1 MGAGGCLACI
11 AGYIDGV
18 FFRLAGVAV
27 THVTGSAAR
36 LSADVATGTFTD
48 AARVVSLIGA
58 FCAGAVI
65 SGFVVG
71 TQRLRI
77 GRRYG
82 IALIIESVLLGCSAL
97 LYDRSPLAASLF
109 AASAAGLQNAM
120 ASTYAGLIVRTTHV
134 TGIATDLGF
143 LAGRWMRDRH
153 VETWRLVLLLLLL
166 AGFLI
171 GAGVGTIAADRFGAV
186 SIWGAAAAVFASGAG
201 YFGWR
206 VLKAHSTTTAADA

>member
-1 MGAGGCLACI
+1 MAAMAAGGCLACI
-11 AGYIDGV
+11 AGYMDGV

-58 FCAGAVI
+58 FCAGAAV

-82 IALIIESVLLGCSAL
+82 IALIIESLLLACSAM
-97 LYDRSPLAASLF
+97 LYADSLQGASMCAA
-109 AASAAGLQNAM
+109 AAAGLQNAM
-120 ASTYAGLIVRTTHV
+120 ASSYAGLIVRTTHV

-143 LAGRWMRDRH
+143 LAGRWLRDRQL
-153 VETWRLVLLLLLL
+153 EAWRLLLLLL
-166 AGFLI
+166 LLGGFLV
-171 GAGVGTIAADRFGAV
+171 GAGLGTVAADRMGAG
-186 SIWGAAAAVFASGAG
+186 SIGIAAVVVFVAGAG

-206 VLKAHSTTTAADA
+206 IMAK

>member
-1 MGAGGCLACI
+1 MAAGGCLACI

-48 AARVVSLIGA
+48 AARVVSRIGA
-58 FCAGAVI
+58 FCIGAAI

-82 IALIIESVLLGCSAL
+82 IALIVESLLLACSAL
-97 LYDRSPLAASLF
+97 LYRDSAQGAAMC
-109 AASAAGLQNAM
+109 AAAAAGLQNAM
-120 ASTYAGLIVRTTHV
+120 ASSYAGLIVRTTHV

-143 LAGRWMRDRH
+143 LAGRWLRDRQ
-153 VETWRLVLLLLLL
+153 VEAWRLVLLLLLL
-166 AGFLI
+166 TGFLI
-171 GAGVGTIAADRFGAV
+171 GAGAGTVAADRMGAS
-186 SIWGAAAAVFASGAG
+186 SIGLAAIAVFASGAG
-201 YFGWR
+201 YFCWR
-206 VLKAHSTTTAADA
+206 VMAR